1 MSLND
6 SGCLSLG
13 QSRASLLS
21 QGVVALTCNSDSKG
35 QVLAELRTVSFKKER
50 DNASEGSRMIAVDK
64 KELEGLKVWA
74 AS

>member
-1 MSLND
+1 MND
-6 SGCLSLG
+6 SGCLPLG
-13 QSRASLLS
+13 QSKASLLS

-35 QVLAELRTVSFKKER
+35 QVLVELRKVSFKKER
-50 DNASEGSRMIAVDK
+50 DNASERMMAVDK